1 MHISRARRDLDFSAN
16 VDGAKMHS
24 HSSDLR
30 VVTYQ
35 LAAPGVA
42 ITAPGMGGGTSTM
55 LQGLVRTEGDRL
67 ATQLGEDKGAS
78 PTSLS
83 LPQALAP
90 EVDTLQFRFFDGVT
104 WYTVWDSEEIGRI
117 PRAVE
122 VIITFAPSQIK
133 VGPALRVA
141 TSQSTNT
148 FRSVVLI
155 PVSDPLP
162 TEYQQ

>member
-1 MHISRARRDLDFSAN
+1 
-16 VDGAKMHS
+16 MHS

-35 LAAPGVA
+35 LATQGVA
-42 ITAPGMGGGTSTM
+42 ITAPGIGGGSSST

-67 ATQLGEDKGAS
+67 ATQLSEDKGAS

-83 LPQALAP
+83 LPQSLAP
-90 EVDTLQFRFFDGVT
+90 EVANVQFRFFDGVT
-104 WYTVWDSEEIGRI
+104 WYTVWDSEEAGRL

-122 VIITFAPSQIK
+122 VTITFMPPQTK

-141 TSQSTNT
+141 VSQSTNT

-162 TEYQQ
+162 AEFQP